1 MVPVGLAEE
10 LDDDSGTAT
19 TEVVAFDLGSA
30 SAEAVAFA
38 LTEADV
44 GGGSSDCGGVGR
56 RYFGAAGGFG
66 KTTGAGV
73 GGGGGTSVCS
83 VASIGLP
90 AADPHG
96 TSGTLIHSC
105 HTPVSGWT

>member
-1 MVPVGLAEE
+1 MTPVGLAEE
-10 LDDDSGTAT
+10 LGDDSGTAT
-19 TEVVAFDLGSA
+19 TEVVACDLGSA

-44 GGGSSDCGGVGR
+44 GGGSSGGGGVGR

-66 KTTGAGV
+66 NTTGTGFAC
-73 GGGGGTSVCS
+73 GGGTSVRS
-83 VASIGLP
+83 VASTELS

-96 TSGTLIHSC
+96 TSGALIHSF
-105 HTPVSGWT
+105 HTPVSG